1 MRKAIYIL
9 MLLQVPF
16 LLGARTPDE
25 ELQFCKEKCATEF
38 AACKAEIPTE
48 ASKAKDVEES
58 RCGMELD
65 ACNSDCDQART
76 LAGMI
81 KKMME

>member
-1 MRKAIYIL
+1 VRKAICIL
-9 MLLQVPF
+9 MLLQAPF

-25 ELQFCKEKCATEF
+25 ELEVCKAKCATEF
-38 AACKAEIPTE
+38 AACRAEVPTE
-48 ASKAKDVEES
+48 ASKAKDAEET

-65 ACNSDCDQART
+65 ACNSDCDEART

-81 KKMME
+81 RKMME